1 MKHLYFIFIVVTIT
15 TITGC
20 RNGGNGIK
28 PVVKPLMEA
37 VYASGYV
44 IAMDEYQVF
53 SQAEG
58 YLTEKLVSDGQD
70 VKKGDPLFIIAADQ
84 QSARYQLA
92 RENYDMAIANFG
104 EDSPVLAELQTA
116 IDAARTKMQFDS
128 LNYVRYKNLWDQKAT
143 TQSDFDRMKL
153 LYDNSRND
161 YILQQKRLAR
171 TKDQLYI
178 EKQNAESAL
187 RIARDESGRYIIRS
201 EVNGKVF
208 NTMKEKGELV
218 RRNEAVAV
226 IGKDGQFYLQLNVDE
241 LDIQRV
247 AVGQDVFTKIDA
259 YPDQIFHAK
268 VSKIYPMI
276 NKQQQSIRVDADLT
290 DELPGGFSGLALEAN
305 IVIRQKENA
314 LVIPKTALLPGD
326 SINVRTPD
334 GVKTIKIEKGIETLD
349 EIEVLRGLD
358 STDIVE
364 HANAG

>member
-1 MKHLYFIFIVVTIT
+1 
-15 TITGC
+15 
-20 RNGGNGIK
+20 
-28 PVVKPLMEA
+28 
-37 VYASGYV
+37 
-44 IAMDEYQVF
+44 
-53 SQAEG
+53 
-58 YLTEKLVSDGQD
+58 
-70 VKKGDPLFIIAADQ
+70 
-84 QSARYQLA
+84 
-92 RENYDMAIANFG
+92 
-104 EDSPVLAELQTA
+104 
-116 IDAARTKMQFDS
+116 
-128 LNYVRYKNLWDQKAT
+128 
-143 TQSDFDRMKL
+143 
-153 LYDNSRND
+153 
-161 YILQQKRLAR
+161 
-171 TKDQLYI
+171 
-178 EKQNAESAL
+178 
-187 RIARDESGRYIIRS
+187 
-201 EVNGKVF
+201 
-208 NTMKEKGELV
+208 
-218 RRNEAVAV
+218 VAV

>member
-1 MKHLYFIFIVVTIT
+1 M
-15 TITGC
+15 
-20 RNGGNGIK
+20 
-28 PVVKPLMEA
+28 
-37 VYASGYV
+37 S
-44 IAMDEYQVF
+44 
-53 SQAEG
+53 
-58 YLTEKLVSDGQD
+58 
-70 VKKGDPLFIIAADQ
+70 
-84 QSARYQLA
+84 
-92 RENYDMAIANFG
+92 
-104 EDSPVLAELQTA
+104 

-171 TKDQLYI
+171 MKDQLYI

-187 RIARDESGRYIIRS
+187 RIARDESGRYIVRS
-201 EVNGKVF
+201 EVIGKVF
-208 NTMKEKGELV
+208 STMKVKGVLV

-226 IGKDGQFYLQLNVDE
+226 IGKVGQFYLQLNVDE